1 MRRALDHVVVVA
13 TACAIVA
20 SVALPAAWK
29 AFRKAML

>member
-1 MRRALDHVVVVA
+1 MRRTLDKVVLVA
-13 TACAIVA
+13 TACTIVA